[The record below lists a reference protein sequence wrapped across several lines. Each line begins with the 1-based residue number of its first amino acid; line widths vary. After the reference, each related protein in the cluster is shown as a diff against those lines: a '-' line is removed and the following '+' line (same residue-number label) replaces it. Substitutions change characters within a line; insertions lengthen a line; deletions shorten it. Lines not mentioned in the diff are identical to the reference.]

1 MSLPHVSLQIL
12 LGLVAVLAAV
22 SDLRTRTIPNWLTGG
37 GLAAAIF
44 LQLIFCGGLEGLA
57 TAAKGFGVAMAVY
70 LPLNLLRA
78 MGGGDLKLMAA
89 LGAAAGPSNWIA
101 IFLITSLLGLPIA
114 LITILA
120 SGRLAK
126 TFRNIGRILWQ
137 LARLRAPHEADPELD
152 VHHPRSFG
160 LPHGAV
166 IALGV
171 AAFLALARV

>member
-1 MSLPHVSLQIL
+1 MSLPHLSLQVL
-12 LGLVAVLAAV
+12 LALLAALAAV

-37 GLAAAIF
+37 GFAAAVA
-44 LQLIFCGGLEGLA
+44 LQALSGGLEGLLA
-57 TAAKGFGVAMAVY
+57 AAKGFGVAMAIY

-89 LGAAAGPSNWIA
+89 LGAAAGPGNWVA
-101 IFLITSLLGLPIA
+101 IFLLTSLLGLPIA
-114 LITILA
+114 LVTVLV
-120 SGRLAK
+120 SGRLGK
-126 TFRNIGRILWQ
+126 TVRNIGRILWQ
-137 LARLRAPHEADPELD
+137 LVRFRLPHEADPELD

>member
-1 MSLPHVSLQIL
+1 MQIL
-12 LGLVAVLAAV
+12 LALVAALAAV

-37 GLAAAIF
+37 GLAIAVI
-44 LQLIFCGGLEGLA
+44 LQTAFCGGLAGLGA
-57 TAAKGFGVAMAVY
+57 AAKGFAVAVAVY

-89 LGAAAGPSNWIA
+89 LGAAAGPSNWFA

-114 LITILA
+114 IVTILV
-120 SGRLAK
+120 SGRFGK
-126 TFRNIGRILWQ
+126 TMRNIGRILLQ
-137 LARLRAPHEADPELD
+137 LARFRAPHEVDPELD

-171 AAFLALARV
+171 AAFLALARL